1 MERYFIIDKFNTY
14 YDLHSILTYKS
25 ISDPE
30 PKTNLVELDGMSG
43 SLDLSESLTGEV
55 TYKDRTINASFLTD
69 EGDYKSRDRLIK
81 EIKSNLHGRRVKLIE
96 PDDFDHY
103 YIGRIKIANSTN
115 SLAYG
120 TFDIEA
126 TCEPWRYAINETV
139 RHIDV
144 NSSEVTSLVLNNY
157 GSKTIIPDIQVVG
170 NVTIVIDGAAKSLS
184 NGSYKITNLKL
195 KKGSTVVE
203 VSGVGSITFSYR
215 EADI

>member
-1 MERYFIIDKFNTY
+1 MERYFTIDKFNTY

-43 SLDLSESLTGEV
+43 TLDLSESLTGEV

-69 EGDYKSRDRLIK
+69 KGNYKSRDRLIK
-81 EIKSNLHGRRVKLIE
+81 EIKSNLHGKRVKLIE

-103 YIGRIKIANSTN
+103 YMGRIKIANSTN
-115 SLAYG
+115 NLAYG

-126 TCEPWRYAINETV
+126 TCEPWRYAIDETV
-139 RHIDV
+139 RRIAI
-144 NSSEVTSLVLNNY
+144 NSSDKISIVLNNQ
-157 GSKTIIPDIQVVG
+157 GAKTLCPDIHVIG
-170 NVTIVIDGAAKSLS
+170 NVTIFIDGAAKSLS

-195 KKGSTVVE
+195 KKGSTVVD
-203 VSGVGSITFSYR
+203 VSGSGSISFIYR
-215 EADI
+215 EADL

>member
-14 YDLHSILTYKS
+14 YDLHSILTSKT

-43 SLDLSESLTGEV
+43 TLDLSESLTGEV
-55 TYKDRTINASFLTD
+55 TYRDRTINASFLTD
-69 EGDYKSRDRLIK
+69 KGDYKSRDRLLK
-81 EIKSNLHGRRVKLIE
+81 EIKSNLHGRKVKLIE
-96 PDDFDHY
+96 PDDIEHY
-103 YIGRIKIANSTN
+103 YIGRVKIASANNLSH
-115 SLAYG
+115 A

-144 NSSEVTSLVLNNY
+144 NSSEATSVVLNNY
-157 GSKTIIPDIQVVG
+157 GAKTIIPDIQVIG
-170 NVTIVIDGAAKSLS
+170 NITIVIDGVAKSLS
-184 NGSYKITNLKL
+184 DGSYKITNIKL

-203 VSGVGSITFSYR
+203 VSGAGSITFNYR